1 MQFMKAWVIVLVN
14 RSPFHATLSGW
25 AGYFSQRFG
34 ATGAMFSSRVSF
46 FSKHAVMLLTAT
58 MLSTGGA
65 QALSLKES
73 IAVAVESNPEI
84 GQAIENREAIEFELR
99 QAKGLYLPSV
109 DLEASTG
116 VRRLDNPSR
125 RSLSIEND
133 TLYPSEAGL
142 TITQKLFDSG
152 ARRAEVDRQASRVD
166 GASFRV
172 LERSEFI
179 ALSVVQDYLEY
190 MLQASI
196 VKEAK
201 RNLGFHQSIR
211 GDISESVA
219 GGALTDAD
227 SQQAEERV
235 LAAKARLQ
243 EATEEL
249 EAAKI
254 RFFKTVGKPL
264 ANPTMPPSVA
274 SALPRSLDEAIGL
287 ARQNNPRVHMAGS
300 DIDAASALVDAAKAK
315 YGPELVAEGSAR
327 AGHDV
332 DGTEGRTYDLQARL
346 VLRWNLYRG
355 GIDKANEQEQIRRAS
370 EQRLAL
376 HQVYREIEE
385 AVRTSW
391 DRRFKQADLAKTLRQ
406 QAAANERLVSSYREQ
421 FKVGQ
426 RSLLDVL
433 DAQNTRFNTATLAD
447 TAVYASLFAEYRL
460 LAATGQL
467 LRTEGITAPKQAAAY
482 ARTEFG
488 VPDTQDVE
496 TYARTPSEQ
505 TNDLP
510 LDILAPVRKKK

>member
-1 MQFMKAWVIVLVN
+1 
-14 RSPFHATLSGW
+14 
-25 AGYFSQRFG
+25 
-34 ATGAMFSSRVSF
+34 MFSSRTACLA
-46 FSKHAVMLLTAT
+46 KRAAILLAAT
-58 MLSTGGA
+58 FLSVGSSN
-65 QALSLKES
+65 ALSLKEA

-125 RSLSIEND
+125 RLGSIDDD
-133 TLYPSEAGL
+133 TLNPSEAGL
-142 TITQKLFDSG
+142 TVTQKLFDNG

-172 LERSEFI
+172 LERSEYI

-196 VKEAK
+196 VGEAK
-201 RNLGFHQSIR
+201 KNLGFHQSIL
-211 GDISESVA
+211 GDIRESVA

-227 SQQAEERV
+227 RQQAEERV
-235 LAAKARLQ
+235 FAAKARLQ
-243 EATEEL
+243 EASEEL
-249 EAAKI
+249 EAARI

-264 ANPTMPPSVA
+264 TNPTKPPSVA
-274 SALPRSLDEAIGL
+274 GALPRSLDEAIGL
-287 ARQNNPRVHMAGS
+287 ARANNPRVHMANS
-300 DIDAASALVDAAKAK
+300 DIDAASALVDAARAK
-315 YGPELVAEGSAR
+315 YGPEIIAEGSAR
-327 AGHDV
+327 AGTDV
-332 DGTEGRTYDLQARL
+332 DGTEGRTDDLQARL

-406 QAAANERLVSSYREQ
+406 QAATNERLVSSYREQ

-460 LAATGQL
+460 LASTGQL
-467 LRTEGITAPKQAAAY
+467 LRTEGINPPKQAKAY

-488 VPDTQDVE
+488 VPETADVE

-505 TNDLP
+505 ANNLP

>member
-1 MQFMKAWVIVLVN
+1 MGDLGLGEMASRRVARLRQFAAILLA
-14 RSPFHATLSGW
+14 ATTL
-25 AGYFSQRFG
+25 
-34 ATGAMFSSRVSF
+34 
-46 FSKHAVMLLTAT
+46 
-58 MLSTGGA
+58 TGGSA
-65 QALSLKES
+65 YALSLKEA
-73 IAVAVESNPEI
+73 IAGADESNPEI

-99 QAKGLYLPSV
+99 QARGLYLPSV

-116 VRRLDNPSR
+116 ARRLDNPSR
-125 RSLSIEND
+125 RTLAIEHD
-133 TLYPSEAGL
+133 TLYPTEAGVVV
-142 TITQKLFDSG
+142 TQKLFDSG

-190 MLQASI
+190 MLQGSI
-196 VKEAK
+196 VNEARK
-201 RNLGFHQSIR
+201 NLSFHQGIL
-211 GDISESVA
+211 GDIRESVS

-227 SQQAEERV
+227 RQQAEERV
-235 LAAKARLQ
+235 LSAKARLQ
-243 EATEEL
+243 EASEEL

-264 ANPTMPPSVA
+264 TNPSRPPSVA
-274 SALPRSLDEAIGL
+274 KALPRSLDEAIGL
-287 ARQNNPRVHMAGS
+287 ARQNNPRIHMANS
-300 DIDAASALVDAAKAK
+300 DIDAASAMVDAARAK
-315 YGPELVAEGSAR
+315 YGPEFIAEGSAR
-327 AGHDV
+327 AGQDI
-332 DGTEGRTYDLQARL
+332 DGADGRTDDLQARL
-346 VLRWNLYRG
+346 VMRWNLYRG

-376 HQVYREIEE
+376 HQAHREIEE

-406 QAAANERLVSSYREQ
+406 QASANERLVASYREQ

-447 TAVYASLFAEYRL
+447 TAVFASLFAEYRL

-467 LRTEGITAPKQAAAY
+467 LRTEGISPPKQAAAY
-482 ARTEFG
+482 ARAEFN
-488 VPDTQDVE
+488 VPKTADVE
-496 TYARTPSEQ
+496 TFARTPSEQ

>member
-1 MQFMKAWVIVLVN
+1 
-14 RSPFHATLSGW
+14 
-25 AGYFSQRFG
+25 
-34 ATGAMFSSRVSF
+34 MFSSRMACSAKRV
-46 FSKHAVMLLTAT
+46 AILLAAT
-58 MLSTGGA
+58 FLSVGSSN
-65 QALSLKES
+65 ALSLKEA

-125 RSLSIEND
+125 RALSVEND
-133 TLYPSEAGL
+133 TLYPSEAGV
-142 TITQKLFDSG
+142 TVTQKLFDSG

-172 LERSEFI
+172 LERSEYI

-196 VKEAK
+196 VREAK
-201 RNLGFHQSIR
+201 KNLGFHQSIL
-211 GDISESVA
+211 GDIRESVA

-227 SQQAEERV
+227 RQQAEERV
-235 LAAKARLQ
+235 LAAKARVQ
-243 EATEEL
+243 EASEEL

-264 ANPTMPPSVA
+264 TNPKMPGSVA
-274 SALPRSLDEAIGL
+274 RALPRSLDEAIGL
-287 ARQNNPRVHMAGS
+287 ARQSNPRIHMANS
-300 DIDAASALVDAAKAK
+300 DIDAATALVDAARSK

-327 AGHDV
+327 TGDDV
-332 DGTEGRTYDLQARL
+332 DGTEGRTDDLQARL

-406 QAAANERLVSSYREQ
+406 QAATNERLVASYREQ

-447 TAVYASLFAEYRL
+447 TAVFASLFAEYRL

-467 LRTEGITAPKQAAAY
+467 LRTEGITPPKQAKAY
-482 ARTEFG
+482 ARTEFA
-488 VPDTQDVE
+488 VPETADVE
-496 TYARTPSEQ
+496 TFARTPSEQ